1 MSKQKIDDFGE
12 LLKDINEA
20 FLFLNETDKK
30 NVDLKK
36 IHKKAKLMKEKLEK
50 KYLKNLDTKE

>member
-1 MSKQKIDDFGE
+1 MSTNINIKE

-50 KYLKNLDTKE
+50 IYLKNLDSKK

>member
-1 MSKQKIDDFGE
+1 MSTNINVKE

-20 FLFLNETDKK
+20 FLFLDETDKE

-36 IHKKAKLMKEKLEK
+36 IHRKAKLMKEKLEK
-50 KYLKNLDTKE
+50 KYSKNLDVKK